1 MLQVIAGEFRSRI
14 LKTPKDDALTRPM
27 GSRTKEG
34 LFNILRGWFEGARV
48 LDLFAGVGTLGIEAV
63 SRGAS
68 KVFMVEKDRK
78 IHSLLRENI
87 EALGCGERAVAVQA
101 DALGEA
107 AISAAAPEVNI
118 VLMDPPFALV
128 ETEEGLR
135 QVLEQA
141 ARTRKL
147 FLAKG
152 FLILRLPG
160 VSNPPPAIAGF
171 DGPEVRQYGAQQNL
185 LLYMPHF
192 EASQVANP
200 E

>member
-1 MLQVIAGEFRSRI
+1 M
-14 LKTPKDDALTRPM
+14 
-27 GSRTKEG
+27 
-34 LFNILRGWFEGARV
+34 
-48 LDLFAGVGTLGIEAV
+48 LDLFAGVGTLGLEAV

-78 IHSLLRENI
+78 IFALLRDNI
-87 EALGCGERAVAVQA
+87 ESLGCGERAVAVQV

-107 AISAAAPEVNI
+107 ALSAAEPEVNI

-135 QVLEQA
+135 EVLEQA

-160 VSNPPPAIAGF
+160 VSDPPPAIAGF

-185 LLYMPHF
+185 LLYMPRL
-192 EASQVANP
+192 ESSP
-200 E
+200 SSSPD